1 MPAGAKP
8 RQRDGRATYAGRLVF
23 CLALAVAGKE
33 KCSYSRRAGTSTIGR
48 TSELNCAGRDN
59 SLVPRLDELQINRST
74 DEIITAFLLNNNR
87 IDSVWEDNFAQ
98 LPHLREI
105 YLDRNVLSRI
115 EHGTFAALPELRLL
129 GLSHNR
135 LAPSPGSMMFAN
147 LRSLVQLDL
156 VHNRITR
163 LDRQLFQ
170 GLTAL
175 ARLWL
180 SHNRID
186 LIGCLALTQLTS
198 LAELRMGGNPSRCGL
213 AASNASGTDIIDIDP
228 STETDAARLSCSCTD
243 AWPTGVGAYGHCN
256 TDPNCNPR
264 SVLNSAA
271 PTAAARA
278 DASTDATGEE
288 TESEENMLLEVI
300 GLGCIVI
307 GTTVIGAAG
316 CYKLKKVK
324 LPSRRKNYSLK
335 MKWDDSAD
343 GLGLVVLPTV
353 QQRGITSPSP
363 RKSASQ
369 NKDADA
375 DPYVRALAMSPRPFS
390 SSDAMGQTDKLS
402 PMMVVAAPLSKEQR
416 WNNLVDSL
424 ILDAS
429 PQLAR
434 KGPYAGSQSHRAGHT
449 SHRSSRRGLQGGG
462 SVHGGRTASTRRKQR
477 QFRLDLSEALNPELV
492 FEASANHRS
501 TYPSGPAL
509 DPVQPQMEMP
519 RAQPGSTHGEN
530 NAGGHGT
537 SRYHDNQ
544 STIPTKTREHRP
556 EVKTET
562 PLTSPRPHQPACPSP
577 TGTQSST
584 THSVTQSTE
593 EAKAEIAS
601 FDAIEEF
608 EALERQT
615 EGELNEDELWR
626 QAMKEGDTEEEEDK
640 QDIAHRTTM
649 PQSRLL
655 YLDSQESQHADTE
668 STDFS
673 SEDEEESDDGST
685 HPQQRIM
692 CLASGIP

>member
-1 MPAGAKP
+1 MH
-8 RQRDGRATYAGRLVF
+8 VF
-23 CLALAVAGKE
+23 
-33 KCSYSRRAGTSTIGR
+33 
-48 TSELNCAGRDN
+48 
-59 SLVPRLDELQINRST
+59 
-74 DEIITAFLLNNNR
+74 
-87 IDSVWEDNFAQ
+87 
-98 LPHLREI
+98 
-105 YLDRNVLSRI
+105 
-115 EHGTFAALPELRLL
+115 
-129 GLSHNR
+129 
-135 LAPSPGSMMFAN
+135 
-147 LRSLVQLDL
+147 
-156 VHNRITR
+156 
-163 LDRQLFQ
+163 
-170 GLTAL
+170 
-175 ARLWL
+175 
-180 SHNRID
+180 
-186 LIGCLALTQLTS
+186 
-198 LAELRMGGNPSRCGL
+198 
-213 AASNASGTDIIDIDP
+213 
-228 STETDAARLSCSCTD
+228 
-243 AWPTGVGAYGHCN
+243 
-256 TDPNCNPR
+256 
-264 SVLNSAA
+264 
-271 PTAAARA
+271 
-278 DASTDATGEE
+278 
-288 TESEENMLLEVI
+288 
-300 GLGCIVI
+300 
-307 GTTVIGAAG
+307 
-316 CYKLKKVK
+316 
-324 LPSRRKNYSLK
+324 
-335 MKWDDSAD
+335 
-343 GLGLVVLPTV
+343 
-353 QQRGITSPSP
+353 
-363 RKSASQ
+363 
-369 NKDADA
+369 
-375 DPYVRALAMSPRPFS
+375 
-390 SSDAMGQTDKLS
+390 
-402 PMMVVAAPLSKEQR
+402 
-416 WNNLVDSL
+416 
-424 ILDAS
+424 
-429 PQLAR
+429 
-434 KGPYAGSQSHRAGHT
+434 RAGHT

-509 DPVQPQMEMP
+509 DPVQPQMEMS

-673 SEDEEESDDGST
+673 SEDEEEVRTAPPSFLGLTIKKEHSLPAVDRDGACVILLPPPPTTTNKQQSLTHVHVNLRKILLSTLVNCRATMALLRVPSQRPVYVCVGGLPAASDNARRG
-685 HPQQRIM
+685 
-692 CLASGIP
+692 G